1 MEKTN
6 ENIVKNNL
14 EKNNKEN
21 KVKKNKTIFGFSIW
35 RLIAY
40 FIIYS
45 VLGFVIETAF
55 GAVTKGV
62 IESRKSFLY
71 GPLCAIYGLG
81 AVVMILCLQPFKK
94 NNNTLFW
101 GGFVA
106 GSVIEYLVSLIG
118 ELIFHVIWWDYSDM
132 PLNINGRVCVYFSIF
147 WGLLGIYLVSYINP
161 KIDKLINFI
170 KRKISDKALKIIE
183 MITAVFLIVDC
194 LLTAYALKAFYIRMV
209 KLHNINIGNVEMI
222 DKEYDKMYGN
232 KKKSDFIYK
241 YWGDEK
247 MIKTLPNLKLQDNDG
262 KIVYFDSLLPDIQ
275 TYYYKFSDKGIRQK
289 IVQDVEKVQKKG
301 E

>member
-71 GPLCAIYGLG
+71 GPFCAIYGLG

-289 IVQDVEKVQKKG
+289 IVQDVEKVQKNG